1 MEAKMVHQETCHFFG
16 LIRVHVNRK
25 VRMLKRYL
33 EPKQS
38 PDFGRRGVQKT
49 SFFFGFQKLLDIFLT
64 LPRDFYFDMV
74 LPVGCLPEPVYIMF
88 NLCVGNSMM
97 YKAPVASLNA
107 HNQA

>member
-1 MEAKMVHQETCHFFG
+1 
-16 LIRVHVNRK
+16 
-25 VRMLKRYL
+25 
-33 EPKQS
+33 
-38 PDFGRRGVQKT
+38 VQKT